1 MKPTSAQIVWR
12 KYLAEKINEEEYNGK
27 NIYITSEELTLEDI
41 PSSTA
46 SDEKVFNFVR
56 TYVPVRDRFD
66 HHLTDLSL
74 YYKDYIY
81 EGKHKNSI
89 QKLRGI
95 MYFIW
100 RADRFT
106 STFNLKLTHAYYRVI
121 IEDIRTILIMVLS
134 DKENIVESKNGINF

>member
-12 KYLAEKINEEEYNGK
+12 KYLAEKINEDEYSGK

-41 PSSTA
+41 PNSTT
-46 SDEKVFNFVR
+46 SDEKAFNFVR

-74 YYKDYIY
+74 YYKDYVY
-81 EGKHKNSI
+81 EGKHKDSI

-106 STFNLKLTHAYYRVI
+106 STSST
-121 IEDIRTILIMVLS
+121 VLVL
-134 DKENIVESKNGINF
+134 VETD

>member
-12 KYLAEKINEEEYNGK
+12 KYLAEKINEDEYSGK

-41 PSSTA
+41 PDSTE
-46 SDEKVFNFVR
+46 SDEKAFNFVR

-74 YYKDYIY
+74 YYKDYVY
-81 EGKHKNSI
+81 EGKHKDSI
-89 QKLRGI
+89 QKLRGV

-106 STFNLKLTHAYYRVI
+106 STFNFKLTNAYYRAI
-121 IEDIRTILIMVLS
+121 IEDIRTIVEFT
-134 DKENIVESKNGINF
+134 DENRECLKRKLN

>member
-12 KYLAEKINEEEYNGK
+12 KYLAEKINEDEYSGK

-41 PSSTA
+41 PDSTE
-46 SDEKVFNFVR
+46 SDEKAFNFVR

-74 YYKDYIY
+74 YYKDYVY
-81 EGKHKNSI
+81 EGKHKDSI

-106 STFNLKLTHAYYRVI
+106 STFNFKLTYAYYRVI
-121 IEDIRTILIMVLS
+121 IEDIRTIVEFT
-134 DKENIVESKNGINF
+134 DENRECLKRKLN

>member
-12 KYLAEKINEEEYNGK
+12 KYLAEKINEDEYNGK

-41 PSSTA
+41 PNSTT
-46 SDEKVFNFVR
+46 SDEKAFNFVR

-74 YYKDYIY
+74 YYKDYVY
-81 EGKHKNSI
+81 EGKHKDSI

-106 STFNLKLTHAYYRVI
+106 STFNFKLTYAYYRVI
-121 IEDIRTILIMVLS
+121 IEDIRIILELNY
-134 DKENIVESKNGINF
+134 ENNVIEFENGIHF